1 MIKHIVMWRLKDFA
15 AGASREENAVK
26 LKESLEALDG
36 VIDEI
41 RAIEV
46 GINFN
51 SSPAA
56 FDVVLY
62 SEFDDAEGLEALERI
77 HGAAP
82 GIPVFVMTGFDDEAL
97 AGDAKRRGAHG
108 YIVKGRFS
116 AAQLHALLREAVASD
131 GRPRAR

>member
-15 AGASREENAVK
+15 AGAAKEDNARR

-41 RAIEV
+41 VALEV

-51 SSPAA
+51 ASPAA

-62 SEFDDAEGLEALERI
+62 SEFENREGLEAYQKNPEHLKI
-77 HGAAP
+77 
-82 GIPVFVMTGFDDEAL
+82 VDFVGEIRSD
-97 AGDAKRRGAHG
+97 R
-108 YIVKGRFS
+108 
-116 AAQLHALLREAVASD
+116 AVAD
-131 GRPRAR
+131 YEC